1 MPACAPP
8 ILATGTMAEQ
18 AAALEIRSLRAGYG
32 ATVVL
37 DALDLR
43 IRPGE
48 CVAVLGRNGVG
59 KSTLLATIMGHTS
72 VRDGAILFQG
82 RDIGLWK
89 PHRRALAGLGWV
101 PQEREIF
108 PSLTVQDNLAVASR
122 PGTWTMARA
131 FELFPR
137 LRGRARHL
145 GQALSGGEQ
154 QMLAI
159 ARALVGNPSVLLMDE
174 PFEGLAPIVVE
185 ELAAVIARLRADDAM
200 TMVLVEQRT
209 DLALELAER
218 AVVME
223 RGRVVFDDASAR
235 LRADPDLLHALVGV
249 G

>member
-1 MPACAPP
+1 
-8 ILATGTMAEQ
+8 MAERTPE
-18 AAALEIRSLRAGYG
+18 LELRGLRAGYG

-37 DALDLR
+37 EALDLR
-43 IRPGE
+43 VGRGE

-59 KSTLLATIMGHTS
+59 KSTLLATIMGHTTLQ
-72 VRDGAILFQG
+72 DGAILFAGQ
-82 RDIGLWK
+82 DIGRWR

-108 PSLTVQDNLAVASR
+108 ASLTVQDNLAVASR
-122 PGTWTMARA
+122 PGAWTMARA
-131 FELFPR
+131 FELFPG
-137 LRGRARHL
+137 LGERARHM

-159 ARALVGNPSVLLMDE
+159 ARALVGNPSALLLDE

-185 ELAAVIARLRADDAM
+185 QLAEVIRHLRANDAM
-200 TMVLVEQRT
+200 TMLLVEQRT
-209 DLALELAER
+209 DVALDLFER

-223 RGRVVFDDASAR
+223 RGRVVFDDASVR
-235 LRADPDLLHALVGV
+235 LKDDADLLHALVGV

>member
-1 MPACAPP
+1 
-8 ILATGTMAEQ
+8 MAEH
-18 AAALEIRSLRAGYG
+18 AATLEVLGLRAGYG

-43 IRPGE
+43 IRRGE

-72 VRDGAILFQG
+72 VQDGAILLEG
-82 RDIGLWK
+82 HDIGRWK
-89 PHRRALAGLGWV
+89 THRRALAGLGWV

-122 PGTWTMARA
+122 PGSWTMARA

-137 LRGRARHL
+137 LRERARHA

-159 ARALVGNPSVLLMDE
+159 ARALVGNPTVLLMDE
-174 PFEGLAPIVVE
+174 PFEGLAPLVVE

-209 DLALELAER
+209 DIALELADR

>member
-1 MPACAPP
+1 
-8 ILATGTMAEQ
+8 MAEQ
-18 AAALEIRSLRAGYG
+18 APHLELRGLCAGYG

-43 IRPGE
+43 IGPGE

-59 KSTLLATIMGHTS
+59 KSTLLATIMGHTT
-72 VRDGAILFQG
+72 VQDGAILFAG
-82 RDIGLWK
+82 HDIGRWR

-122 PGTWTMARA
+122 PGMWTPAAA

-137 LRGRARHL
+137 LRERARHA

-154 QMLAI
+154 QILAI

-185 ELAAVIARLRADDAM
+185 ELTEEIGLLRAHDAI

-209 DLALELAER
+209 DVALELAER
-218 AVVME
+218 AVVMA

-235 LRADPDLLHALVGV
+235 LRAAPDLLHALVGL

>member
-1 MPACAPP
+1 
-8 ILATGTMAEQ
+8 MAER
-18 AAALEIRSLRAGYG
+18 APALELGGLRAGYG

-37 DALDLR
+37 EALDLR
-43 IRPGE
+43 IGRGE

-59 KSTLLATIMGHTS
+59 KSTLLATIMGHTT
-72 VRDGAILFQG
+72 VQDGAILFAGQNIG
-82 RDIGLWK
+82 RWR

-101 PQEREIF
+101 PQEREVF
-108 PSLTVQDNLAVASR
+108 PSLTVQDNLAVARR
-122 PGTWTMARA
+122 PGAWSMARA

-137 LRGRARHL
+137 LRERARHL

-185 ELAAVIARLRADDAM
+185 ELAEVIARLRADDAM

-209 DLALELAER
+209 DVALELAQR

-223 RGRVVFDDASAR
+223 RGRVVFDGTSAR
-235 LRADPDLLHALVGV
+235 LKDDADLLHALVGV

>member
-1 MPACAPP
+1 
-8 ILATGTMAEQ
+8 MAEP
-18 AAALEIRSLRAGYG
+18 APALELRGLCAGYG

-43 IRPGE
+43 IGPGE

-59 KSTLLATIMGHTS
+59 KSALLATIMGHTTLHH
-72 VRDGAILFQG
+72 GAVVFAG
-82 RDIGLWK
+82 RDIGRWR
-89 PHRRALAGLGWV
+89 PHRRVRAGLGWV

-108 PSLTVQDNLAVASR
+108 PSLTVQDNLAVARR
-122 PGTWTMARA
+122 PGAWTAARA

-137 LRGRARHL
+137 LRERASHAGR
-145 GQALSGGEQ
+145 ALSGGEQ

-159 ARALVGNPSVLLMDE
+159 ARALVGNPTVLLMDE

-185 ELAAVIARLRADDAM
+185 ELAAVIGRLRADRAM

-218 AVVME
+218 AAVMA
-223 RGRVVFDDASAR
+223 RGRILFDDASDR
-235 LRADPDLLHALVGV
+235 LKADPDLLHALVGV

>member
-1 MPACAPP
+1 
-8 ILATGTMAEQ
+8 MAEPASHLEL
-18 AAALEIRSLRAGYG
+18 AAVRAGYG

-37 DALDLR
+37 DAFDLR
-43 IRPGE
+43 IIRGE

-72 VRDGAILFQG
+72 LQDGAILFAGQ
-82 RDIGLWK
+82 DIGRWR
-89 PHRRALAGLGWV
+89 PHRRARAGLGWV

-122 PGTWTMARA
+122 PGAWTSARA

-137 LRGRARHL
+137 LRERARHA
-145 GQALSGGEQ
+145 GRALSGGEQ

-159 ARALVGNPSVLLMDE
+159 ARALVGNPSLLLMDE

-185 ELAAVIARLRADDAM
+185 ELAAAIARLRKGGAM
-200 TMVLVEQRT
+200 TMVLVEQRA
-209 DLALELAER
+209 DVALELAER
-218 AVVME
+218 AVVMA
-223 RGRVVFDDASAR
+223 RGNIVFDDASAR
-235 LRADPDLLHALVGV
+235 LRSDPDLLHALVGV

>member
-1 MPACAPP
+1 MADRAPS
-8 ILATGTMAEQ
+8 
-18 AAALEIRSLRAGYG
+18 LELRGLCAGYG

-43 IRPGE
+43 IDQGE

-59 KSTLLATIMGHTS
+59 KSTLLATIMGHTTLQ
-72 VRDGAILFQG
+72 DGAILFAGQ
-82 RDIGLWK
+82 DIGRWR

-108 PSLTVQDNLAVASR
+108 PSLTVRDNLAVASR
-122 PGTWTMARA
+122 PGAWSMARV

-137 LRGRARHL
+137 LQERARHA
-145 GQALSGGEQ
+145 GHALSGGEQ

-185 ELAAVIARLRADDAM
+185 ELAGVIARLRAEGAM

-209 DLALELAER
+209 DVALELAER

-223 RGRVVFDDASAR
+223 RGRVVFEDASAG

>member
-1 MPACAPP
+1 MP
-8 ILATGTMAEQ
+8 EQ
-18 AAALEIRSLRAGYG
+18 VAALEVRGLRAGYG

-37 DALDLR
+37 DTLDLR
-43 IRPGE
+43 IGSGE

-72 VRDGAILFQG
+72 LRAGAILFEG
-82 RDIGLWK
+82 HDIGRWK

-108 PSLTVQDNLAVASR
+108 SSLTVQDNLAVARR
-122 PGTWTMARA
+122 PGAWTLARA

-137 LRGRARHL
+137 LRGRARNL

-159 ARALVGNPSVLLMDE
+159 ARALVGNPRVLLMDE

-185 ELAAVIARLRADDAM
+185 ELAAVIARLRAADAM
-200 TMVLVEQRT
+200 TMLLVEQRT
-209 DLALELAER
+209 DRALELAER

-223 RGRVVFDDASAR
+223 RGRVVFDDTSAR

>member
-1 MPACAPP
+1 
-8 ILATGTMAEQ
+8 MAER
-18 AAALEIRSLRAGYG
+18 APALELRSACAGYG

-37 DALDLR
+37 DGLDLR
-43 IRPGE
+43 IARGE

-59 KSTLLATIMGHTS
+59 KSTLLATIMGHTTLRS
-72 VRDGAILFQG
+72 GTILLEG
-82 RDIGLWK
+82 DDIGRWR
-89 PHRRALAGLGWV
+89 PHRRARAGLGWV

-122 PGTWTMARA
+122 PGAWTMARA

-137 LRGRARHL
+137 LRERARHP

-185 ELAAVIARLRADDAM
+185 ELTEAIGLLRAHDAI

-209 DLALELAER
+209 DVALELAER
-218 AVVME
+218 AVVMA

>member
-1 MPACAPP
+1 
-8 ILATGTMAEQ
+8 MAEP
-18 AAALEIRSLRAGYG
+18 AALELRGVRAGYG

-37 DALDLR
+37 EALDLMVAT
-43 IRPGE
+43 GA

-59 KSTLLATIMGHTS
+59 KSTLLATIMGHATLQ
-72 VRDGAILFQG
+72 DGMIRFAG
-82 RDIGLWK
+82 RDVGAWR
-89 PHRRALAGLGWV
+89 PHRRARAGLGWV

-108 PSLTVQDNLAVASR
+108 ASLTVQDNLAVATR
-122 PGTWTMARA
+122 PGPWTIARVL
-131 FELFPR
+131 EIFPR
-137 LRGRARHL
+137 LEERARQS
-145 GQALSGGEQ
+145 GRSLSGGEQ

-185 ELAAVIARLRADDAM
+185 ELAGVIARLRTEEAM

-209 DLALELAER
+209 DVALDLAER

-235 LRADPDLLHALVGV
+235 LKADPDRLHALVGV

>member
-1 MPACAPP
+1 MRACAPP
-8 ILATGTMAEQ
+8 ISATATMAEP
-18 AAALEIRSLRAGYG
+18 AAALEVRGLRAGYG

-37 DALDLR
+37 DALDLAV
-43 IRPGE
+43 RPGE
-48 CVAVLGRNGVG
+48 CVALLGRNGVG
-59 KSTLLATIMGHTS
+59 KSTLLATVMGHTT
-72 VRDGAILFQG
+72 VQNGAILLEG
-82 RDIGLWK
+82 RDIGRWR
-89 PHRRALAGLGWV
+89 PHRRARAGLGWV
-101 PQEREIF
+101 PQEREVF

-122 PGTWTMARA
+122 PGDWTMDAA
-131 FELFPR
+131 FALFPR
-137 LRGRARHL
+137 LRERARHS

-174 PFEGLAPIVVE
+174 PFEGLAPIVVD
-185 ELAAVIARLRADDAM
+185 ELAEVIARLRAEHAM

-209 DLALELAER
+209 DVALELAER

>member
-1 MPACAPP
+1 
-8 ILATGTMAEQ
+8 MAEH
-18 AAALEIRSLRAGYG
+18 AATLEVLGLRAGYG

-43 IRPGE
+43 IRRGE

-72 VRDGAILFQG
+72 VQDGAILLEG
-82 RDIGLWK
+82 HDIGRWK
-89 PHRRALAGLGWV
+89 PHRRARAGLGWV

-122 PGTWTMARA
+122 PGSWTMARA

-137 LRGRARHL
+137 LRERARHA

-159 ARALVGNPSVLLMDE
+159 ARALVGNPTVLLMDE
-174 PFEGLAPIVVE
+174 PFEGLAPLVVE

-209 DLALELAER
+209 DIALELADR

-223 RGRVVFDDASAR
+223 RGRVVYDDASAR

>member
-1 MPACAPP
+1 
-8 ILATGTMAEQ
+8 MAD
-18 AAALEIRSLRAGYG
+18 ASAALEVRGLRAGYG

-37 DALDLR
+37 EALDLR
-43 IRPGE
+43 IGPGE

-59 KSTLLATIMGHTS
+59 KSTLLATIMGHTTLQ
-72 VRDGAILFQG
+72 DGAILFAG
-82 RDIGLWK
+82 HDIGRWR
-89 PHRRALAGLGWV
+89 PHRRAVAGLGWV

-108 PSLTVQDNLAVASR
+108 ASLTVQDNLAVASR
-122 PGTWTMARA
+122 PGEWTIGRA

-137 LRGRARHL
+137 LRERARHA

-159 ARALVGNPSVLLMDE
+159 ARALVGNPSLLLMDE

-185 ELAAVIARLRADDAM
+185 ELAGVIRHLRAHDAI

-209 DLALELAER
+209 DVALELAER

-223 RGRVVFDDASAR
+223 RGRVVFDDASAK
-235 LRADPDLLHALVGV
+235 LQTDPDLLHTLVGV

>member
-1 MPACAPP
+1 MPEP
-8 ILATGTMAEQ
+8 
-18 AAALEIRSLRAGYG
+18 AAALELRGLRAGYG

-37 DALDLR
+37 EGLDLR
-43 IRPGE
+43 IRAGE

-72 VRDGAILFQG
+72 VQEGTILFEG
-82 RDIGLWK
+82 RDVGRWK
-89 PHRRALAGLGWV
+89 PHRRARAGLGWV

-108 PSLTVQDNLAVASR
+108 PSLTVRDNLAVASR
-122 PGTWTMARA
+122 PGAWTIPRA

-137 LRGRARHL
+137 LRERARHL

-159 ARALVGNPSVLLMDE
+159 ARALVGNPTVLLMDE
-174 PFEGLAPIVVE
+174 PCEGLAPIVVE
-185 ELAAVIARLRADDAM
+185 ELAAVIARLRAEDAT

-209 DLALELAER
+209 DVALDLAER

-235 LRADPDLLHALVGV
+235 LRAAPELLHALVGL